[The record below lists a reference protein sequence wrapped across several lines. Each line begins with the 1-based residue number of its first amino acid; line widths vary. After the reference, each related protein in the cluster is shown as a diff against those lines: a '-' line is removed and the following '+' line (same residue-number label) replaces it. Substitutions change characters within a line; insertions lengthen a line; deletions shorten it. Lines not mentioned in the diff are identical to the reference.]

1 MNNVVGLNDL
11 RHELWPNPQS
21 MLISLLNLFVAFKQD
36 KILISTQEPR
46 ITYGLYFRLKTLIS
60 LAVI

>member
-21 MLISLLNLFVAFKQD
+21 MLISLLNLLVVFKQD
-36 KILISTQEPR
+36 NNNNNNNNNNFI
-46 ITYGLYFRLKTLIS
+46 
-60 LAVI
+60 